1 MLFAIRL
8 QSTIINPYGLGVLRG
23 ARSLLMI
30 GFEVRV
36 TDEFDRVIFPAIEP
50 ATFWCGGALFWSIR
64 PFHGVTFCRPRLSP
78 LFVGSSFAVA
88 AATEAAIATIP
99 KETEKI
105 NIWPRSES
113 TKILHPFR
121 DISPHLSVT
130 MRREEACFPRARQN
144 C

>member
-50 ATFWCGGALFWSIR
+50 ATFWCGGGAVLVDASISR
-64 PFHGVTFCRPRLSP
+64 CKFLPAASFPAFRWLLLRCCCCHRSGDSDYPQGNGKNEYLAAFGEHENFASLPQYLSAPFGHDAS
-78 LFVGSSFAVA
+78 
-88 AATEAAIATIP
+88 
-99 KETEKI
+99 
-105 NIWPRSES
+105 
-113 TKILHPFR
+113 
-121 DISPHLSVT
+121 
-130 MRREEACFPRARQN
+130 
-144 C
+144 